1 MVIVHV
7 ESLAELMV
15 LMNFF
20 YPLQLLLIY
29 LVKISYQLP

>member
-7 ESLAELMV
+7 EALAELMV